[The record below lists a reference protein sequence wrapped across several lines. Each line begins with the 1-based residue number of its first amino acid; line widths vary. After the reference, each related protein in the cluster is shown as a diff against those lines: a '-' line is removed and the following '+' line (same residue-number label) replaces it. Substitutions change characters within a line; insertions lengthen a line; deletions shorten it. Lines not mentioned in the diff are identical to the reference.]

1 MHSSLKSQITIVD
14 RFSRTKQNTLE
25 EKAEKE
31 ELSKIG
37 TLSFDKDLKKVPKS
51 LEIEEMKEEDSLAA
65 VEEILSESEE
75 SKEFD
80 LPIRN
85 MCYKSHVPLAESQ
98 KQSTRKIGSTM
109 KRMNIINVFLQEKA
123 RIEKLRTR
131 ITSFM
136 GDIDD
141 IDDIVV
147 KKTALET
154 YCTEKSS
161 LMSKKSTKGGNRVG
175 LESEVFDQVLNI
187 LIGIRRSLNN
197 ISELPG

>member
-1 MHSSLKSQITIVD
+1 
-14 RFSRTKQNTLE
+14 
-25 EKAEKE
+25 
-31 ELSKIG
+31 
-37 TLSFDKDLKKVPKS
+37 
-51 LEIEEMKEEDSLAA
+51 
-65 VEEILSESEE
+65 
-75 SKEFD
+75 
-80 LPIRN
+80 
-85 MCYKSHVPLAESQ
+85 
-98 KQSTRKIGSTM
+98 M

-131 ITSFM
+131 IISFM

-147 KKTALET
+147 RKTALET

>member
-31 ELSKIG
+31 ELLKIG
-37 TLSFDKDLKKVPKS
+37 ILDFDKDLKKIPKS

-98 KQSTRKIGSTM
+98 K
-109 KRMNIINVFLQEKA
+109 
-123 RIEKLRTR
+123 
-131 ITSFM
+131 
-136 GDIDD
+136 
-141 IDDIVV
+141 
-147 KKTALET
+147 
-154 YCTEKSS
+154 
-161 LMSKKSTKGGNRVG
+161 
-175 LESEVFDQVLNI
+175 
-187 LIGIRRSLNN
+187 
-197 ISELPG
+197 

>member
-147 KKTALET
+147 RKTALET